1 MKPENADF
9 DKIVDEINRELL
21 VDMKRAYSPNVIDRF
36 LHPRNLGALDDADG
50 HARVTGPC
58 GDTMEIWLRVA
69 DGGIARAGFMTDGCG
84 PTIACGSMATE
95 LAGQTT
101 VEAAKNISQ
110 EDILKALG
118 GLPRESEHCALL
130 ASITLKKAVA
140 GYENNQD
147 KNSGERNE

>member
-1 MKPENADF
+1 LKPGNADF
-9 DKIVDEINRELL
+9 DKVVDEINRELL
-21 VDMKRAYSPNVIDRF
+21 VDMRHSYSPNVIDRF

-58 GDTMEIWLRVA
+58 GDTMEIWIRVE
-69 DGGIARAGFMTDGCG
+69 DGGIARATFMTDGCG
-84 PTIACGSMATE
+84 PTIACGSMVTE
-95 LAGQTT
+95 LAVHTT
-101 VEAAKNISQ
+101 VEAARNISQ

-140 GYENNQD
+140 GCENNRD
-147 KNSGERNE
+147 KNSGENNE